1 MTDASTTILQ
11 PCRPYKPG
19 DHSRWLRGRL
29 NRSML
34 IAAVVGGI
42 LAPLPA
48 LIVALAA
55 RPTGPA
61 ATIAGWSGILLFP
74 LLFIVIHWATIGRRR
89 WTAIELVAWVG
100 RIPAARY
107 RAVTGIGDPTD
118 RGRSAAWLASSP
130 HRDGEPAETT
140 YWRAFIHLLLDDLAA
155 ARSEL
160 SRLSDDAEWER
171 ERAELAAQIDIA
183 EGRPADVGR
192 LVDAVQAMAPSE
204 QRAVAALEV
213 AALRSQ
219 VAWTCRDDDVAPVL
233 AALPL
238 VEGRARGTLL
248 RHYWVPLGLTVL
260 AVWAVIWLLLSLLG

>member
-1 MTDASTTILQ
+1 MSDASADILR

-29 NRSML
+29 TRSML
-34 IAAVVGGI
+34 IAAVVGGV

-48 LIVALAA
+48 VLVALAA

-61 ATIAGWSGILLFP
+61 ATVAGWFGIVLFP
-74 LLFIVIHWATIGRRR
+74 LLFIAIHWATIGRRR
-89 WTAIELVAWVG
+89 WTAIELVAWAG
-100 RIPAARY
+100 RVPAARY

-118 RGRSAAWLASSP
+118 RGRATAWLASSP
-130 HRDGEPAETT
+130 PGDGEPAESTF
-140 YWRAFIHLLLDDLAA
+140 WRAFANLLLDDLAA

-160 SRLSDDAEWER
+160 SRLPAGAGWER

-183 EGRPADVGR
+183 DGRPADIGPLLR
-192 LVDAVQAMAPSE
+192 AVEAMAPSE

-219 VAWTCRDDDVAPVL
+219 VAWTCGDDDVAPVL
-233 AALPL
+233 AALPF
-238 VEGRARGTLL
+238 VEGRAAGTLL
-248 RHYWVPLGLTVL
+248 RHYWVPLSLTVL
-260 AVWAVIWLLLSLLG
+260 AVWVVIWLLLSLLG